1 MVQYSI
7 YKDDLF
13 DDRDD
18 KISVFSSATT
28 SGTVSRSIKL
38 PAMYGTEQFNKTR
51 FLGLFEEIDE
61 VERTQSVA

>member
-1 MVQYSI
+1 MMFKEWQQMVQYSI
-7 YKDDLF
+7 YEDDLF

-38 PAMYGTEQFNKTR
+38 PAMYGTE
-51 FLGLFEEIDE
+51 
-61 VERTQSVA
+61 